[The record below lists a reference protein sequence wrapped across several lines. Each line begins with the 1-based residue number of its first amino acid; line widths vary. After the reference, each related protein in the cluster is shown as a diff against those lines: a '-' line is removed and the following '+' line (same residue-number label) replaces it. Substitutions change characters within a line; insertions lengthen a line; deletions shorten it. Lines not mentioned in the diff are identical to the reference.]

1 MFYVV
6 NFDNEN
12 TLCDEFRNHCDC
24 FDCTESINI
33 NQDYTVETCSSED
46 NHLREAKDNATH

>member
-6 NFDNEN
+6 NFNNEN

-24 FDCTESINI
+24 FDYTESINI
-33 NQDYTVETCSSED
+33 NQDYTIETCSSED